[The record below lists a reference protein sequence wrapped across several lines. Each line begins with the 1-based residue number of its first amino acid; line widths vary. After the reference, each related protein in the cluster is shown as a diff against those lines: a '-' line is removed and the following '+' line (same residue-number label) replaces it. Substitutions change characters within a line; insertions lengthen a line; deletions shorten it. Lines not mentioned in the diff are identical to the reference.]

1 MCPLFSWK
9 LQGRT
14 TTAGGNRR
22 RGMAEEGSEYEYES
36 LALLPSSQYGGEGGG
51 LSRTKDVPTSMLP
64 SSALYRNFYALSIAF
79 ALNHGCVVTCL
90 AYSSTMLGDEMGSV
104 TNGCL
109 YVSYAVVAFV
119 AAKALVTTVGPKQ
132 SLLLGV
138 MGYCVYV
145 FSFLLAVLLLEEV
158 PALSWALATVGAIT
172 GGAAGGLLWTAQGR
186 YFARNATLYAQQTRQ
201 PLEVVNANLSALFAT
216 SFLGIETAMKLLAT
230 VFFLIFPTSAPA
242 VVFTIYFLVASASV
256 VVVSYLEDLDETG
269 TGAWTY
275 RAVSEDAGKV
285 SRLVYFDRRLTL
297 LLPFQIAFGF
307 ASSFVPY
314 YVFGT
319 VIADSSELGSTWVG
333 LLSAVVVLMATLMA
347 LPSAWAANKFGKPVV
362 MSLGGLCLAFAGFIF
377 FVLSD
382 EQLGTWTLI
391 VPFLAVYGMGRGTWE
406 NTNKVRAS
414 SSSLLLFLPS
424 SLPPILSPCLCSFL
438 SWLSSHLHPSLPL
451 SLRTGR
457 GGGLLHRHAR
467 AIHRSLC
474 RRQLQ
479 QRPRGR
485 HRLLLLRRGQQAHN
499 GWPRHGHQPGGHR
512 VLPHRQPHPPEPAD
526 HQGGPPRQIPV
537 LRGRCVGGVA
547 MYFELFAVLSFLV
560 AMLGS

>member
-1 MCPLFSWK
+1 
-9 LQGRT
+9 
-14 TTAGGNRR
+14 
-22 RGMAEEGSEYEYES
+22 MAEEGSEYEYES

-119 AAKALVTTVGPKQ
+119 AAKALVATVGPKQ

-158 PALSWALATVGAIT
+158 PALSWALATVGAIA

-319 VIADSSELGSTWVG
+319 IIADSSELGSTWVG

-347 LPSAWAANKFGKPVV
+347 LPSAWAANKFGKPAV
-362 MSLGGLCLAFAGFIF
+362 MTVGSLCLAASGLALF
-377 FVLSD
+377 FFSD
-382 EQLGTWTLI
+382 AQLGTWRGVL
-391 VPFLAVYGMGRGTWE
+391 PYLAVYGVGRGVWE
-406 NTNKVRAS
+406 TINKAVIADFFAS
-414 SSSLLLFLPS
+414 SADACTTAFAATTFFNGYASAMGYFTFASLTREAMASVVGFSALLALVAYQLAFRAERQRRDALADAERVGAFSPSFASSFSFSPSSSFYLSLFLFLTLSSSPCSLPS
-424 SLPPILSPCLCSFL
+424 SVS
-438 SWLSSHLHPSLPL
+438 
-451 SLRTGR
+451 
-457 GGGLLHRHAR
+457 
-467 AIHRSLC
+467 
-474 RRQLQ
+474 
-479 QRPRGR
+479 
-485 HRLLLLRRGQQAHN
+485 
-499 GWPRHGHQPGGHR
+499 
-512 VLPHRQPHPPEPAD
+512 
-526 HQGGPPRQIPV
+526 
-537 LRGRCVGGVA
+537 
-547 MYFELFAVLSFLV
+547 
-560 AMLGS
+560 